1 MPESVTD
8 SWKTALTYYV
18 CRNPMPKGKAELRLA
33 VRAGSVMEDE
43 HERGLA
49 HFTEH
54 MAFKGSRH
62 DTSRHWSD

>member
-1 MPESVTD
+1 MNVKYVPTD
-8 SWKTALTYYV
+8 AGVRYGQLENGVTYYV

-49 HFTEH
+49 PLKAAVIFPALE
-54 MAFKGSRH
+54 
-62 DTSRHWSD
+62 